1 MKCAIVCGASFA
13 CGALGAIQLVV
24 GAGCLDAL
32 MVLDLAGYPTTWQET
47 TSPGIFPKLLAQWV
61 VPCLD
66 PQARWGP
73 CLGSTQFSIKVGR
86 RALLQVSWKVPVTFW
101 QETLHEPRQNVEI
114 DIRREHIA

>member
-47 TSPGIFPKLLAQWV
+47 TSPGIFPK
-61 VPCLD
+61 
-66 PQARWGP
+66 
-73 CLGSTQFSIKVGR
+73 S
-86 RALLQVSWKVPVTFW
+86 
-101 QETLHEPRQNVEI
+101 
-114 DIRREHIA
+114 

>member
-32 MVLDLAGYPTTWQET
+32 MVLALAVLPNNLEEDY
-47 TSPGIFPKLLAQWV
+47 FPRYLPKVLPQWV

-73 CLGSTQFSIKVGR
+73 CLGSTQLTTEVDGR
-86 RALLQVSWKVPVTFW
+86 APPQVSWKVCVTLW
-101 QETLHEPRQNVEI
+101 QETPHKLRQNAE
-114 DIRREHIA
+114 